1 MTGKLDNVSYMAITN
16 IGPIDTASRKDRVSE
31 VLRQAIV
38 SGKFRPGDRIV
49 EMQVSKDLGVG
60 NTAVREA
67 LFDLESKGFVTRV
80 PNKGTFVTQLTAEDV
95 EQIFDA
101 RREMEGLAVEL
112 LEKRVT
118 DADVELLQ
126 KFVDGMREAVLAE
139 NLLDLYNCD
148 MQFHSTIWRLSGN
161 RFLANALGPM
171 VFPLF
176 AFFNMNCPPDSRD
189 ALLRSVEQHADVVR
203 ALRSRTGSRAAMEGA
218 LAHFRRKKLRLLF
231 QAQPRELTESDRG

>member
-1 MTGKLDNVSYMAITN
+1 MALTSM
-16 IGPIDTASRKDRVSE
+16 GPIDTATKKDRVSE
-31 VLRQAIV
+31 VIRQAII
-38 SGKFRPGDRIV
+38 SGKLRPGERIV

-67 LFDLESKGFVTRV
+67 LFDLESKGFVSRV
-80 PNKGTFVTQLTAEDV
+80 ANKGTFVTQLTIEDV

-101 RREMEGLAVEL
+101 RQEMEGLAVEL

-118 DADVELLQ
+118 DAEIELLQ
-126 KFVDGMREAVLAE
+126 GYVDGMRAAVLAE
-139 NLLDLYNCD
+139 NLLDLYKCD
-148 MQFHSTIWRLSGN
+148 VEFHSTIWRLSGN

-189 ALLRSVEQHADVVR
+189 VLLLSVGQHAEVLQ
-203 ALRSRTGSRAAMEGA
+203 ALRNRKGARAAMENS
-218 LAHFRRKKLRLLF
+218 LAQFRRKKLKLLF
-231 QAQPRELTESDRG
+231 KHNT

>member
-1 MTGKLDNVSYMAITN
+1 M
-16 IGPIDTASRKDRVSE
+16 GPIDTATKKDRVSDVIRE
-31 VLRQAIV
+31 AIV
-38 SGKFRPGDRIV
+38 SGKLRPGERIV

-80 PNKGTFVTQLTAEDV
+80 ANKGTFVTQLTIEDV

-112 LEKRVT
+112 LEKRVS
-118 DADVELLQ
+118 DADIELLQ
-126 KFVDGMREAVLAE
+126 ACVDGMRAAVLAE
-139 NLLDLYNCD
+139 NLLDLYKCD
-148 MQFHSTIWRLSGN
+148 VEFHSTIWRLSGN

-189 ALLRSVEQHADVVR
+189 ALLLSVGQHGDVVQ
-203 ALRSRTGSRAAMEGA
+203 ALKNRSGARAAMERS
-218 LAHFRRKKLRLLF
+218 LEHFRRKKLKLLF
-231 QAQPRELTESDRG
+231 KRGT